1 MSEIGPISHHQAAIR
16 SVNGRQA
23 SSQPAKAARTPDRTD
38 SVELSTTAR
47 LLAQLRNVP
56 DVREDLVDRA
66 RHNIQ
71 AGVYDAQ
78 AIIDL
83 TVDRVA
89 EDL

>member
-1 MSEIGPISHHQAAIR
+1 MSEIGPISHHQGAIR

-23 SSQPAKAARTPDRTD
+23 NAQQASPARTPDRTD

-47 LLAQLRNVP
+47 LLAQLRDVP
-56 DVREDLVDRA
+56 DVREDLVARA
-66 RHNIQ
+66 RSNVQ

-78 AIIDL
+78 AIVDA